1 MSVYAWE
8 LSTALSRQRK
18 TTIKVNESHTTGNNS
33 TTRNVRLNALEVLTK
48 HTLARQASTC
58 TSHANLDA
66 RKDSRANL
74 ETLGLRAGLIGQDAE
89 ELFLSRGRRHIAGL
103 EG

>member
-1 MSVYAWE
+1 MYVRLKDFPRHYLDKE
-8 LSTALSRQRK
+8 N
-18 TTIKVNESHTTGNNS
+18 TIKVNETHTTGNNS
-33 TTRNVRLNALEVLTK
+33 TTRNVRLNTLEVLTE
-48 HTLARQASTC
+48 HTLARR
-58 TSHANLDA
+58 TSHYARPIRTLDA

-89 ELFLSRGRRHIAGL
+89 ELFLGRGGRHIAGL